1 MEPFEVVVEGRC
13 VIPYVLLYY
22 MYIYIYIYMEDSLCC
37 VGGSKLTQNLD
48 RPPIIYK
55 TRSVKAWCD

>member
-22 MYIYIYIYMEDSLCC
+22 MYIYIYIYIWKTLSVVL
-37 VGGSKLTQNLD
+37 VGPN
-48 RPPIIYK
+48 
-55 TRSVKAWCD
+55 